1 MRAREWKGVA
11 GMEEGKPGESLT
23 LGAEGARPSVAA
35 GAVGEELDSLATPTK
50 TQPPAPAPHRAH
62 PAPRRRSGS
71 PAGTRRPPRD
81 PRHFAPRFASEERG
95 GGGGEK
101 CLGSLSP
108 HTHVPV
114 LVPPPGATCPAV
126 IQQLGGA
133 AGMRGIPRLCP
144 GRASRNGV
152 LGSGRGGCSFG
163 ERGLKAAGLGAVRRE
178 GEGWVVQHWHPSA
191 SCRFLGV
198 LQRAGCG

>member
-1 MRAREWKGVA
+1 
-11 GMEEGKPGESLT
+11 MEEGKPGESLT

-35 GAVGEELDSLATPTK
+35 GAAGEELDFLATPPK

-62 PAPRRRSGS
+62 PAPRSRSGS

-95 GGGGEK
+95 GGGGGGGEGK
-101 CLGSLSP
+101 CIGSLSP
-108 HTHVPV
+108 HTQIRARS
-114 LVPPPGATCPAV
+114 PPLGATCPAV

-178 GEGWVVQHWHPSA
+178 GEGWVPQHRHPSA
-191 SCRFLGV
+191 SCRFLGTM
-198 LQRAGCG
+198 QRAGWG

>member
-35 GAVGEELDSLATPTK
+35 GAAGEELDFLATPPK

-62 PAPRRRSGS
+62 PAPRSRSGS

-95 GGGGEK
+95 GGGVGGGRESA
-101 CLGSLSP
+101 LGPSP
-108 HTHVPV
+108 HTHRSV
-114 LVPPPGATCPAV
+114 LVPLHWGPPARLSFSSWEAQQGCGASPGSAPGE
-126 IQQLGGA
+126 QAEMEFWG
-133 AGMRGIPRLCP
+133 RGEEV
-144 GRASRNGV
+144 AV
-152 LGSGRGGCSFG
+152 LGSGG
-163 ERGLKAAGLGAVRRE
+163 
-178 GEGWVVQHWHPSA
+178 
-191 SCRFLGV
+191 
-198 LQRAGCG
+198 